1 MTLASCSLV
10 AFALLNFARVIA
22 YIPQIIRIHRD
33 AHGAA
38 SVSIMTWVLFTGAN
52 VTTVTYAVAGG
63 ESAGYLIAFVFSLNA
78 VGCGLIASLTA
89 WKRVAFAKQAEKPRP
104 DLGLATPSGSPTHAF
119 DGGGLLRRAA

>member
-1 MTLASCSLV
+1 MTLANCSLA

-33 AHGAA
+33 TQGAA

-52 VTTVTYAVAGG
+52 VTTVTYAIAGG
-63 ESAGYLIAFVFSLNA
+63 ESADYLIAFVFSLNA
-78 VGCGLIASLTA
+78 IGCGSIASLTA
-89 WKRVAFAKQAEKPRP
+89 WKRVAFAKQAEKSRP
-104 DLGLATPSGSPTHAF
+104 DLGLPTPSASPIYSF